1 MSQPAAPP
9 HTPSYASLFRITG
22 FKPLL
27 TTALLS
33 RTALMM
39 ATVAFVLFALQRFH
53 SPVIA
58 GLTVFLLVFPGLA
71 MSPIN
76 GALLDRFGRTRMM
89 AADLSVTA
97 ASVLLIAVLAWTGV
111 LTAAEL
117 LVIVAVASL
126 TGSLSSGGSR
136 ALFALVVPERLW
148 ERANAADV
156 ICYGLAAILGPAL
169 AGGLTETVGGPG
181 ALLAIALA
189 YLGSALPLLRVPDPS
204 ARRSSS
210 RSVLRDARDGIAYVA
225 RSRSLR
231 WLAVTLFL
239 LNAGAGIITVSL
251 PLAVLARGG
260 GPGLV
265 GAIFAVEGIAGVPA
279 AILGGRLDSRAR
291 ERGIIAACVAA
302 TGGATLLLLAPSIA
316 TLFIGLAL
324 IGAANGPLNVAL
336 FALRQRRTAPAWFGR
351 VFAIS
356 ISLNYAG
363 MPIGAALAGLV
374 ANRSLTAALLVAATL
389 PLIAA
394 VFVWN
399 IPSTETPAGAEL
411 GEDGVA
417 AVLRGRS
424 AVAQPVAAAGGAASE
439 PAAERLR
446 T

>member
-1 MSQPAAPP
+1 MSQSAAQP
-9 HTPSYASLFRITG
+9 HTPSYGSLFRVKG
-22 FKPLL
+22 FRPLL

-58 GLTVFLLVFPGLA
+58 GLTVFLMVFPGLA
-71 MSPIN
+71 LSPIN

-89 AADLSVTA
+89 AADLGLTA

-111 LTAAEL
+111 LTTLEL
-117 LVIVAVASL
+117 LLIVAAASL
-126 TGSLSSGGSR
+126 TGTLSSGGTR
-136 ALFALVVPERLW
+136 ALFPLVVPERLW

-169 AGGLTETVGGPG
+169 AGGLTATVGGPG

-189 YLGSALPLLRVPDPS
+189 YLGSALPLLLVPDP
-204 ARRSSS
+204 RVRHSSS

-231 WLAVTLFL
+231 WLAVTLCL
-239 LNAGAGIITVSL
+239 LNAGWGVVTVSL

-260 GPGLV
+260 GAGVV
-265 GAIFAVEGIAGVPA
+265 GAIFAVEGIIGVPA
-279 AILGGRLDSRAR
+279 AMLGGRIDTRGH
-291 ERGIIAACVAA
+291 ERTIIAACVAA
-302 TGGATLLLLAPSIA
+302 TGAATLLLLVPSIP
-316 TLFIGLAL
+316 TLFLGLAL
-324 IGAANGPLNVAL
+324 VGGANGPLNVAL

-363 MPIGAALAGLV
+363 MPIGAAIAGAV
-374 ANRSLTAALLVAATL
+374 AGRSLSVSLLVAALL
-389 PLIAA
+389 PLVAA
-394 VFVWN
+394 LFVWN
-399 IPSTETPAGAEL
+399 IPQTESPAGARTES
-411 GEDGVA
+411 GA
-417 AVLRGRS
+417 AAAATPGRS
-424 AVAQPVAAAGGAASE
+424 DYQGVPGAG
-439 PAAERLR
+439 
-446 T
+446 